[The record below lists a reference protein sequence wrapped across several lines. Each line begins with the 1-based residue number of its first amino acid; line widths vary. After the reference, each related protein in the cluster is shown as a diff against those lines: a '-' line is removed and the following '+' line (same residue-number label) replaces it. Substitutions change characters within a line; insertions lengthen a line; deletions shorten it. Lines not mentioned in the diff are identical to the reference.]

1 MSAPDASR
9 TIDQQALL
17 TPDKPAIVMAHD
29 GCTVT
34 FAELVERS
42 ARAAHL
48 LRRLGMRRGDAIA
61 VLMENN
67 PRYFDVCWAA
77 QRSGLHY
84 TTVNWHLAPEEARYV
99 LEDSGA
105 KVLITSP
112 RLAGTA
118 EQVARG
124 LPQLARYVVGA
135 PAEFPDGFEAL
146 DAATADLPT
155 TPPAGATEGAPMIY
169 SSGTTGRPKG
179 VRRPLSG
186 APYGRGTDADHVLG
200 GHYPF
205 GADAVYLSPA
215 PLYHAAPIMWTM
227 VAQRRG
233 GTTVIMESFDA
244 ELALRSIERY
254 RVTLAQF
261 VPTMFIR
268 MLRLDAQVRARYDRS
283 SLRMAVH
290 AAAPCPVWVKEQML
304 AWWGPI
310 IWEYL
315 GASEG
320 GFVKI
325 SPQEWLTHKGSVG
338 RPLDEMPVHILDDD
352 GAEVGRD
359 AVGTIYF
366 EGGPQSE
373 YHNDPGK
380 TRASYSPQ
388 GWRTVGDVGYL
399 DDDGY
404 LYLTDRKAH
413 VINSGGVKIYPQAIE
428 NVLSSHPAVF
438 DVAVIGVPNEEF
450 GEEVKAIVQP
460 ADSERAD
467 GDLEAELIAYCRAH
481 LGHYECPRTVDF
493 DSNLSRLP
501 SGKLLKRLIKQ
512 RYWRGH
518 ATQVL

>member
-1 MSAPDASR
+1 MSVLR

-17 TPDKPAIVMAHD
+17 TADKPAVVMAHD
-29 GCTVT
+29 GGTVT

-42 ARAAHL
+42 ARAAHQ
-48 LRRLGMRRGDAIA
+48 LRRLGLPPGDGIA

-84 TTVNWHLAPEEARYV
+84 TTINWHLAPDEARYV
-99 LEDSGA
+99 LEDSGS
-105 KVLITSP
+105 KVLVTSP
-112 RLAGTA
+112 RLAATA
-118 EQVARG
+118 EQIAHG
-124 LPQLARYVVGA
+124 LPLVARYVAGD
-135 PAEFPDGFEAL
+135 PAGLPDGFQSL
-146 DAATADLPT
+146 DATAADLPA
-155 TPPAGATEGAPMIY
+155 TPPPGETEGAPMIY

-179 VRRPLSG
+179 VRHPLSH
-186 APYGRGTDADHVLG
+186 AEYGQGTAADHVVG
-200 GHYPF
+200 ERYPF
-205 GADAVYLSPA
+205 GPDTVYLSPA

-268 MLRLDAQVRARYDRS
+268 MLRLDPQVRARYDLS

-315 GASEG
+315 GASDG
-320 GFVKI
+320 GYVEI
-325 SPQEWLTHKGSVG
+325 GPEEWLAHKGSVG
-338 RPLDEMPVHILDDD
+338 RPLDTMPVHIVSEN
-352 GAEVGRD
+352 GAELG
-359 AVGTIYF
+359 AGEVGTIYF
-366 EGGPQSE
+366 ENGSRTE

-380 TRASYSPQ
+380 TAASYSPQ

-399 DDDGY
+399 DGDGY
-404 LYLTDRKAH
+404 LHLTDRQAN
-413 VINSGGVKIYPQAIE
+413 VINSGGVKIYPQAVE
-428 NVLSSHPAVF
+428 DVLSSHPAVF
-438 DVAVIGVPNEEF
+438 DVAVIGVPNAEF

-460 ADSERAD
+460 ADGFRTGPE
-467 GDLEAELIAYCRAH
+467 LEAELIAYCRAW

-493 DSNLSRLP
+493 ESELPRLP
-501 SGKLLKRLIKQ
+501 SGKLLKRLIKD
-512 RYWRGH
+512 RYWQGH
-518 ATQVL
+518 TSRVI